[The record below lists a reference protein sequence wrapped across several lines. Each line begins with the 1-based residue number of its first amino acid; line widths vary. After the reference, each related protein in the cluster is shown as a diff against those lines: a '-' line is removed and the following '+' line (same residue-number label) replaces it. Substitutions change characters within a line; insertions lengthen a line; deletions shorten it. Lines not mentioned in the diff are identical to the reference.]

1 MAFILP
7 FKGVLPTIAKDAY
20 IAPSATISGDTHIGA
35 GTSIWF
41 NVAIRGDVHKVR
53 IGENTNI
60 QDGTVCHV
68 THKKHPLIIGDR
80 VTIGHSAVVHG
91 CTLEDESFVGMG
103 AIVMDGAVVES
114 GAMVAAGALV
124 SPGKVVK
131 KGELWAGVP
140 AKPFRA
146 MTEDEVNY
154 LPWSAEHYRALGAQ
168 YLKEQASA

>member
-7 FKGVLPTIAKDAY
+7 FKGILPTIADTAY
-20 IAPSATISGDTHIGA
+20 VSPSATVAGDVHIGA
-35 GTSIWF
+35 GSSIWF
-41 NVAIRGDVHKVR
+41 NVAIRGDVNHVR

-68 THKKHPLIIGDR
+68 TYKKYPLLVGSG
-80 VTIGHSAVVHG
+80 VTVGHGAILHG
-91 CTLEDESFVGMG
+91 CKLKDGAFVGMG

-131 KGELWAGVP
+131 KGELWSGVP
-140 AKPFRA
+140 AKKMRE
-146 MTEDEVNY
+146 MTQEETDY
-154 LPWSAEHYRALGAQ
+154 LPWSAEHYRKLGAEF
-168 YLKEQASA
+168 LSGS